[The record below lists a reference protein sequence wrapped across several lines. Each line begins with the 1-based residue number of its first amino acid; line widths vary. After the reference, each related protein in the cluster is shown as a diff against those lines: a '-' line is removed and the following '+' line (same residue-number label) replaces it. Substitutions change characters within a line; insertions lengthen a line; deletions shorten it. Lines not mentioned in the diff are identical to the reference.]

1 MRFEHVPGG
10 SLPAR
15 EGVEER
21 GYEWR
26 LADRTDGAVQYFD
39 TAGNPV
45 AFADRHGNRTDF
57 SFAPAGETWQLTSVT
72 DPYGATTDVAYSDGR
87 VVFTAPAR
95 SGDGHRL
102 TAVLELED
110 GLVRKATAGDGAVT
124 GLEYGRPLAG

>member
-1 MRFEHVPGG
+1 
-10 SLPAR
+10 R

-26 LADRTDGAVQYFD
+26 LADRTDGSVQYFD
-39 TAGNPV
+39 ADGNPV

-57 SFAPAGETWQLTSVT
+57 AFTAASEDTWQLTSVT
-72 DPYGATTDVAYSDGR
+72 DPYGATTEVAYSDGR

-102 TAVLELED
+102 TAVLELQD
-110 GLVRKATAGDGAVT
+110 GLVRKATGSDGAVT
-124 GLEYGRPLAG
+124 ALEYGRPLAGHGPVITR